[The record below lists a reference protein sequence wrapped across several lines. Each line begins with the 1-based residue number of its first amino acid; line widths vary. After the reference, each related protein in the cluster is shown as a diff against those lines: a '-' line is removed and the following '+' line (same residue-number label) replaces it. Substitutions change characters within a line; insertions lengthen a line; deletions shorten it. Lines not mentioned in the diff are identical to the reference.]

1 MKSYIL
7 IAACFLL
14 AIACKKNEEKQPEG
28 YLSSIRFSNGTS
40 FDFIY
45 NLFYDT
51 NKKLER
57 ISFKGISS
65 STPFNKHYFL
75 KYDTGSKLDSVILF
89 DSISNTRLGAVGA
102 DWTGNNMTFFWTSTY
117 TYDGQNRITNFNTTS
132 GNTFRTVF
140 LPDSTVNY
148 FDESGAAPEYLSWV
162 TYRNANV
169 KNPFRIK
176 GNENL
181 FPINN
186 YVFNTINTTCKD
198 GGFDLA
204 ESKSS
209 LYKTDGSIEY
219 VTFNNYEGNI
229 SNYPTKQ
236 IITYSTS
243 SEVRT
248 LEFTYQ

>member
-7 IAACFLL
+7 IVACFLL
-14 AIACKKNEEKQPEG
+14 AIACKKEKEAQPDG
-28 YLSSIRFSNGTS
+28 YLSSIKFSNGSS
-40 FDFIY
+40 FNVTY
-45 NLFYDT
+45 NLFYNTD
-51 NKKLER
+51 KKLER
-57 ISFKGISS
+57 ISLKGISGS
-65 STPFNKHYFL
+65 IPVNTHYFL
-75 KYDTGSKLDSVILF
+75 QYDAGKLDSVIRF

-102 DWTGNNMTFFWTSTY
+102 DWTGNNMTFFWTSSY
-117 TYDGQNRITNFNTTS
+117 TYDGQNRITNFSSTS
-132 GNTFRTVF
+132 GNTFRTVY
-140 LPDSTVNY
+140 LADSTLNY
-148 FDESGAAPEYLSWV
+148 FDEFGANPEYLSWV

-186 YVFNTINTTCKD
+186 YVFNFINVTSKD

-209 LYKTDGSIEY
+209 TYKTDGSIDY

-236 IITYSTS
+236 TITYSTS

>member
-1 MKSYIL
+1 MKQYIL
-7 IAACFLL
+7 IAACFLM
-14 AIACKKNEEKQPEG
+14 AIACKKNEGPQPEG
-28 YLSSIRFSNGTS
+28 YLSSIRFTNGSS
-40 FDFIY
+40 FDLTY
-45 NLFYDT
+45 KLFYDT

-57 ISFKGISS
+57 ISFKGTSG
-65 STPFNKHYFL
+65 STPLNTHYFL
-75 KYDTGSKLDSVILF
+75 IYEAGKLDSVIRF

-102 DWTGNNMTFFWTSTY
+102 DWTGNNMTFFWTSTF
-117 TYDGQNRITNFNTTS
+117 TYDGLNRITNTSAAS
-132 GNTFRTVF
+132 GNTFRTVY
-140 LPDSTVNY
+140 LADSTVNY
-148 FDESGAAPEYLSWV
+148 YDPSGADPEYLSWV

-176 GNENL
+176 GNENIY
-181 FPINN
+181 PINN

-209 LYKTDGSIEY
+209 LYKIDGSIDY
-219 VTFNNYEGNI
+219 VVFNGYEGNI

-236 IITYSTS
+236 IITYSTT